1 MNQLGYSALRNDKTK
16 ALEYFVLNTQ
26 NHPKSFNA
34 FDSLGEAYEALG
46 NTKKAVENYKVS
58 LKLNPNNTNAEN
70 RIKQLNSN

>member
-1 MNQLGYSALRNDKTK
+1 VNQLGYTALRNDKTM

-26 NHPKSFNA
+26 NYPKSYNA

-46 NTKKAVENYKVS
+46 NTKKAVESYQVS

-70 RIKQLNSN
+70 RIKAIKSN